1 MEIKDKLKNR
11 RLELGLSLN
20 DVAQMVGVNKS
31 TVARWENGE
40 IDDIKR
46 SYIAKYASALCISPA
61 VIMGFDMP
69 EPLSDVPQVEQN
81 LINITKDEQA
91 FLEMLR
97 SLDPETREA
106 YMNRLRHYIETQD
119 LIKKELIGGENN
131 VG

>member
-1 MEIKDKLKNR
+1 
-11 RLELGLSLN
+11 
-20 DVAQMVGVNKS
+20 
-31 TVARWENGE
+31 
-40 IDDIKR
+40 
-46 SYIAKYASALCISPA
+46 
-61 VIMGFDMP
+61 MGFDMT
-69 EPLSDVPQVEQN
+69 EPLSDVPQVEKD
-81 LINITKDEQA
+81 LINITKDEQV